1 MPAMIESVQVRQRG
15 AYDFETHYDNLCA
28 LQDSCPLPAVKA
40 HLSQGVLDLNG
51 DRIRA
56 NDWMPVLNT
65 LRINKSLEFVAIR
78 SYYTPPSDENEKKAL
93 IEKRKTP
100 SVRSKEITYRMCKA
114 LKECLGVTP
123 TLTCLEIQGLPL
135 RERDLNTLMKGL
147 VKNATLNHFSL
158 EYCRIGDTGLEI
170 VCKGIKNSTSINSVN
185 FTGCSLSA
193 KGAESLAKVIKHQG
207 TKRHNEA
214 WRDSLRY
221 RRPDLDRMQGIRR
234 ITINNNP
241 MIGDQGAALLAEALK
256 DDLWLKALDMQGNGI
271 SSAGA
276 KSMLDVLKYNTTL
289 VVLDVR
295 RNPLIDR
302 DLVHAIMEQLMIN
315 CNGQDTEYKWIKAE
329 DPADKNKQL
338 SAKKRR
344 TKTLNS
350 SFGRKTTI
358 KITPGA
364 ARRRTRSA
372 ENVGVSR
379 KMRPI
384 GSETVKSGPGL
395 PWRTAARA
403 NRYRGYPP
411 EHIPGHTSLME
422 RSETISPGNS
432 FNYSSTNQ
440 TRDQDNEEE
449 EETEDT
455 EDSMQEKFDRIK
467 LDDSALTT
475 AVTGITEKGARVEM
489 VQLRRQIQEERLA
502 RHKAEQNVIELTL
515 DNKKLREETSR
526 LKRNKG
532 SILDDDSVLESIEAS
547 FKQFHEFLDLLR
559 DAGLGKLITMAGLD
573 SEDSPFNNTTRDH
586 MPRFQKSFSK
596 GVYSGDI
603 SSNGHVNG
611 SFTNG
616 DRTTTG
622 NVRPK
627 PYLKSHADD
636 PTMKTGY
643 IDDSLNEHDE
653 AQRKRDELYERI
665 LQETSNAFK
674 NIGEQDLTI
683 NITGET
689 TQTMDETYTADDTQD
704 QVEKFVPSKGTPPE
718 KGGKSR
724 IPRYGAVHRKGGD
737 YGEGEREVRSERL
750 EKLKGPGGEIIMTL
764 SPFDGPVEGQ
774 TPDVSPGRHNDDDDE
789 IEDDVNEAYDSR
801 AVSPDKPGRQ
811 SEYSYGMDSFE
822 QSYLSERGELVHLGD
837 DLDDYPESPSPIQQE
852 SDNDDF

>member
-1 MPAMIESVQVRQRG
+1 MIESVQVRQRG

-78 SYYTPPSDENEKKAL
+78 SYYTPPSDENEKRAL

-123 TLTCLEIQGLPL
+123 NLTCLELQGLPL

-147 VKNATLNHFSL
+147 VKNSTLTHLSL
-158 EYCRIGDTGLEI
+158 EYCRIGDAGLDI

-185 FTGCSLSA
+185 FTGCSLTS
-193 KGAESLAKVIKHQG
+193 KGADSLAKVIKHQG
-207 TKRHNEA
+207 TRRHNEA

-221 RRPDLDRMQGIRR
+221 RRPDLDRMPGIRR

-241 MIGDQGAALLAEALK
+241 MMGDQGAALLAEALK

-271 SSAGA
+271 SSNGA
-276 KSMLDVLKYNTTL
+276 KALLDVLKYNTTL

-315 CNGQDTEYKWIKAE
+315 CNGQDTEYKWIKADE
-329 DPADKNKQL
+329 PVDKGGQ
-338 SAKKRR
+338 SKKKR

-358 KITPGA
+358 RITPGA

-372 ENVGVSR
+372 ESIGVSR
-379 KMRPI
+379 RMKPI
-384 GSETVKSGPGL
+384 SSEAVKSGPGL

-411 EHIPGHTSLME
+411 EHVPGHTSLME
-422 RSETISPGNS
+422 KSENYNPQNS
-432 FNYSSTNQ
+432 LNYSSMNVTHH
-440 TRDQDNEEE
+440 DDEE
-449 EETEDT
+449 EETE
-455 EDSMQEKFDRIK
+455 SSLQEEFERLK
-467 LDDSALTT
+467 LDDSALST
-475 AVTGITEKGARVEM
+475 AVTGKGIKVEI
-489 VQLRRQIQEERLA
+489 VQLRRQINEERLA
-502 RHKAEQNVIELTL
+502 RHKAEQKVVELTL
-515 DNKKLREETSR
+515 DNKKLREENSR
-526 LKRNKG
+526 LKRSRG
-532 SILDDDSVLESIEAS
+532 SILDDDSVLDSIEAS

-573 SEDSPFNNTTRDH
+573 SEGSPFNGNARDH
-586 MPRFQKSFSK
+586 IQSFQKSFTKSN
-596 GVYSGDI
+596 GFSGDI

-611 SFTNG
+611 SFGVSEKPVNG
-616 DRTTTG
+616 
-622 NVRPK
+622 NLRPK
-627 PYLKSHADD
+627 PYLSNSYHQD
-636 PTMKTGY
+636 PVMNDSQDQSGY
-643 IDDSLNEHDE
+643 INDSHDE
-653 AQRKRDELYERI
+653 AQKRRDELYERI
-665 LQETSNAFK
+665 LRDTSNAFNRINESNVTL
-674 NIGEQDLTI
+674 NISADT
-683 NITGET
+683 TG
-689 TQTMDETYTADDTQD
+689 TQLGDKYADDSHEDDMKSTQ
-704 QVEKFVPSKGTPPE
+704 KSPE
-718 KGGKSR
+718 KAPRSR
-724 IPRYGAVHRKGGD
+724 IPRLGAKKKGTD
-737 YGEGEREVRSERL
+737 SDTDQDRSL
-750 EKLKGPGGEIIMTL
+750 VSDKLDNLKGPSGEIIMSL
-764 SPFDGPVEGQ
+764 SPFDDEEMGRHSPKQEE
-774 TPDVSPGRHNDDDDE
+774 DVSPERGGQT
-789 IEDDVNEAYDSR
+789 SR
-801 AVSPDKPGRQ
+801 VSDF
-811 SEYSYGMDSFE
+811 SYGMDSFE
-822 QSYLSERGELVHLGD
+822 QSYVSERGEVVHLGD
-837 DLDDYPESPSPIQQE
+837 EMDYPESPSPIRQD